1 MSWLFSQAL
10 VAEYSAANSSDGAP
24 SAPSNTTPT
33 PPAFLWRDKTTDAWS
48 RFPSGLTCE
57 PLTVDRG
64 EELLRWFRA
73 GFLAKTSAR
82 PVEALESKE
91 KEAGCGDTWRG
102 SLAKFDP
109 ISRSWKTLQ
118 YLLQGDLESFS
129 ETWPRWGMMRDG
141 ECFPLPTL
149 EHATYEREFGYWAT
163 PAATDDHHFCHVT
176 MARKQR
182 GESRPSG
189 AQIGTCLKW
198 EPRALPYLL
207 NGRIHP
213 TLHEWL
219 MLWPTNWTDF
229 AAPATAKFQQWQ
241 RLHGVCSEG
250 QTPIMC
256 QGEEIK

>member
-10 VAEYSAANSSDGAP
+10 VGEYSEASSLGGTP

-33 PPAFLWRDKTTDAWS
+33 PLAFLWRDKTTDAWS
-48 RFPSGLTCE
+48 RFPSGMTCE
-57 PLTVDRG
+57 VFEESRG
-64 EELLRWFRA
+64 EELLTWFRA
-73 GFLAKTSAR
+73 GSRAKISAL
-82 PVEALESKE
+82 PAEALESKE
-91 KEAGCGDTWRG
+91 KEAACGDTWRG
-102 SLAKFDP
+102 SLARFDRV
-109 ISRSWKTLQ
+109 SHSWKTPQ
-118 YLLQGDLESFS
+118 FLLHGDLEPFS

-213 TLHEWL
+213 NLHEWL
-219 MLWPTNWTDF
+219 MMWPTSWTDF
-229 AAPATAKFQQWQ
+229 AAPATDKFQQWL
-241 RLHGVCSEG
+241 RSHGVCSEG
-250 QTPIMC
+250 RNDL
-256 QGEEIK
+256 